1 MLEKNINGPDDAKI
15 DIEEFDLNVDYR
27 LTFKEKCR
35 TQRNE
40 YETKILEDINAFKT
54 ETANILKEHWESLF
68 IKPKSIHVRRY
79 NIE

>member
-1 MLEKNINGPDDAKI
+1 MEANINGPEDAKI

-27 LTFKEKCR
+27 LMFREKCR
-35 TQRNE
+35 TERHE
-40 YETKILEDINAFKT
+40 YETKILGDINAFKT

-68 IKPKSIHVRRY
+68 IKPKSIHVRVY